1 MGSAPSPGARPP
13 VSASQLADVAREYL
27 ITQHGPLNRP
37 VEVVVT
43 FDAHLQFVRAF
54 ITPLPLPPPPPKA
67 EEPGHCLLN
76 VVALLARENRRL
88 TTDQIFAGLARQ
100 GTPHG
105 DSTVRKTLAKA
116 VDDGYLNNRS
126 DATPRGYG
134 LSGLSGWDKRDE
146 D

>member
-13 VSASQLADVAREYL
+13 VSASQLADVARDYL
-27 ITQHGPLNRP
+27 ITQHGPLDRP

-43 FDAHLQFVRAF
+43 FDAHLHFVRAY

-116 VDDGYLNNRS
+116 VDDGYLGNEP
-126 DATPRGYG
+126 DAKPRGYSLPHWG
-134 LSGLSGWDKRDE
+134 HDTSE
-146 D
+146 

>member
-1 MGSAPSPGARPP
+1 MGGAPSPGARPP
-13 VSASQLADVAREYL
+13 VSASQLADLAREYL
-27 ITQHGPLNRP
+27 IGQHGPLDRP
-37 VEVVVT
+37 VEVAVL
-43 FDAHLQFVRAF
+43 FDARLQFVRVAV
-54 ITPLPLPPPPPKA
+54 TLTPLPPPPPKA
-67 EEPGHCLLN
+67 EEPGRCLLD

-105 DSTVRKTLAKA
+105 DSTVRKALAKA

-134 LSGLSGWDKRDE
+134 LSGWDKRDE

>member
-1 MGSAPSPGARPP
+1 MGGALPAGSRPP
-13 VSASQLADVAREYL
+13 VSASQLADVARDFL
-27 ITQHGPLNRP
+27 ISQYGDLGRP
-37 VEVVVT
+37 VEVTVT
-43 FDAHLQFVRAF
+43 FDARLQFVRAF

-116 VDDGYLNNRS
+116 VDDGFLGNEP
-126 DATPRGYG
+126 DAKPRGYS
-134 LSGLSGWDKRDE
+134 LPHWDRDAPA
-146 D
+146 

>member
-1 MGSAPSPGARPP
+1 MGGASSADSRPP
-13 VSASQLADVAREYL
+13 VSASQLADVARDYL
-27 ITQHGPLNRP
+27 ITQYGDLGRP
-37 VEVVVT
+37 VEVTVT
-43 FDAHLQFVRAF
+43 FDARLHFVRAF
-54 ITPLPLPPPPPKA
+54 ITPLPLPPPPPPA
-67 EEPGHCLLN
+67 EEPGRCLLN
-76 VVALLARENRRL
+76 IVALLARENRRL

-116 VDDGYLNNRS
+116 VDDGYLGNRP

-134 LSGLSGWDKRDE
+134 LSMWDKRDE